1 MLKKIIGLFI
11 ICLVVVLS
19 CVAIVR
25 INDESDENNL
35 KHITVAE
42 VAHSVFYAPQ
52 YVAHGLGF
60 FKEEGLDVEIV
71 LTSGA
76 DNVMA
81 AVLSGDADI
90 GFSGSEATIYVYNG
104 GEEDYIMTFA
114 GLTQKDGSFLVSR
127 QKYDNFTLDDLKG
140 KSVIGGRLGGM
151 PEMTFEWALRQN
163 GIDPKKDLTIDTSVA
178 FPAMEGA
185 FIGGNGDFVTLFEPN
200 ATSVEKNGLGYV
212 VAYIGELGG
221 EVPYT
226 AYNARK
232 SYIEKNKDIIEK
244 FTRAINRGLDYVY
257 SHDSEDVA
265 KVVGE
270 YFPDT
275 SLSDMITIV
284 NRYKEGEAWKRN
296 ITINEDEWNNIQ
308 EIMKASSELDE
319 YVSYDKL
326 IFDEYFDDYE

>member
-1 MLKKIIGLFI
+1 MKKFIGLFL
-11 ICLVVVLS
+11 ICLVVILS
-19 CVAIVR
+19 CIAIVR
-25 INDESDENNL
+25 INNDNGKEEL
-35 KHITVAE
+35 MHITVAE

-52 YVAHGLGF
+52 YVAHGLGYF
-60 FKEEGLDVEIV
+60 EEEGLDVEIV

-104 GEEDYIMTFA
+104 GEKDYVMTFA

-127 QKYDNFTLDDLKG
+127 EKYDNFTLADLEG
-140 KSVIGGRLGGM
+140 KTVIGGRKAGM
-151 PEMTFEWALRQN
+151 PEMTFEWALRQH
-163 GIDPKKDLTIDTSVA
+163 GIDPVKDLNIDTSVA
-178 FPAMEGA
+178 FAAMEGA

-200 ATSVEKNGLGYV
+200 ATSVEKNGFGYV

-232 SYIEKNKDIIEK
+232 SYIEENPEIIEK
-244 FTRAINRGLDYVY
+244 FTRAVNKGLEYVY
-257 SHDSEDVA
+257 SHTSSEVA
-265 KVVGE
+265 RVVSE

-275 SLSDMITIV
+275 SLADMITIV
-284 NRYKEGEAWKRN
+284 NRYKEGEAWKQN
-296 ITINEDEWNNIQ
+296 ITINEDEWNHIQ
-308 EIMKASSELDE
+308 EIMEASLELDK
-319 YVSYDKL
+319 YVPYDKL
-326 IFDEYFDDYE
+326 IFDEYFDNYE

>member
-1 MLKKIIGLFI
+1 MVKRITLLFI

-19 CVAIVR
+19 WLAIVK
-25 INDESDENNL
+25 INSNEDDVL

-60 FKEEGLDVEIV
+60 FEEEGLDVEIV

-104 GEEDYIMTFA
+104 GEKDYVMTFA

-127 QKYDNFTLDDLKG
+127 EKYDNFTLDDLKG
-140 KSVIGGRLGGM
+140 KTVIGGRKGGM
-151 PEMTFEWALRQN
+151 PEMTFEWALREH
-163 GIDPKKDLTIDTSVA
+163 GIDSNKDVNIDTSVA
-178 FPAMEGA
+178 FAAMEGA

-200 ATSVEKNGLGYV
+200 ATSVEKNGFGHV
-212 VAYIGELGG
+212 VAYIGDLGG
-221 EVPYT
+221 VVPYT

-232 SYIEKNKDIIEK
+232 SYIMENKDVIEK
-244 FTRAINRGLDYVY
+244 FTRAINKGLEYVY
-257 SHDSEDVA
+257 NNSSEDVA
-265 KVVGE
+265 KIVSE

-284 NRYKEGEAWKRN
+284 NRYKEGEAWKKN
-296 ITINEDEWNNIQ
+296 ITINEDEWNHIQ
-308 EIMKASSELDE
+308 EIMKASSELDD
-319 YVSYDKL
+319 YVQYDKL

>member
-1 MLKKIIGLFI
+1 MIV
-11 ICLVVVLS
+11 LVIVLS
-19 CVAIVR
+19 IIAIVR
-25 INDESDENNL
+25 INQKDDDGL
-35 KHITVAE
+35 TKITVAE

-60 FKEEGLDVEIV
+60 FEEEGLDVEIV

-104 GEEDYIMTFA
+104 GEKDYVMTFA
-114 GLTQKDGSFLVSR
+114 GLTQKDGAFLVSR
-127 QKYDNFTLDDLKG
+127 EKYDNFTLDDLKG
-140 KSVIGGRLGGM
+140 KSVIGGRKGGM

-163 GIDPKKDLTIDTSVA
+163 GIDPNKDLTIDTSVA

-212 VAYIGELGG
+212 VAYVGDLGG
-221 EVPYT
+221 VVPYT

-232 SYIEKNKDIIEK
+232 SYIEENPLVIEK
-244 FTRAINRGLDYVY
+244 FTRAVNKGLEYVD
-257 SHDSEDVA
+257 SHSSEDVA
-265 KVVGE
+265 KIVSE

-275 SLSDMITIV
+275 SLNDMITIV
-284 NRYKEGEAWKRN
+284 NRYKEGEAWKKN
-296 ITINEDEWNNIQ
+296 ITINEDEWNHIQ
-308 EIMKASSELDE
+308 EIMEASSELE
-319 YVSYDKL
+319 KYVPYDKL
-326 IFDEYFDDYE
+326 IFDKYFDDYE